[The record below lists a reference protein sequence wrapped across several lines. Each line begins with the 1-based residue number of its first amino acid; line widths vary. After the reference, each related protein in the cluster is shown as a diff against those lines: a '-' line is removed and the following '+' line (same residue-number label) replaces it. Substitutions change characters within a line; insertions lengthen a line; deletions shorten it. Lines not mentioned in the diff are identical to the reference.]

1 MRYTDEQTER
11 AIAGL
16 TAVIRDAGNPLPAP
30 EGGRAMETEGR
41 EADAMSA
48 RLRMI
53 YPSIPADSEQ
63 SVRAQL
69 WRLILDGN
77 YEGIEIVRTLDYD
90 RAWEDTAGG
99 ARRPALGS
107 YYERWYS
114 SRLKNGLT
122 SLICGL

>member
-11 AIAGL
+11 AIAVL
-16 TAVIRDAGNPLPAP
+16 TAVIRDAGKPLPVP
-30 EGGRAMETEGR
+30 EEVRAMETEGR
-41 EADAMSA
+41 EADALSA

-53 YPSIPADSEQ
+53 YPTIPADSEQ
-63 SVRAQL
+63 SVRAQF

-90 RAWEDTAGG
+90 HAWEDTDGG
-99 ARRPALGS
+99 ARHPALGS